1 MTQASEPQEIHKRKR
16 DADDAGSQNNSDRIP
31 QPPPPQSG
39 NSILINYLTKSSTG
53 RLELIPGDAD
63 TFSDVLGLLN
73 SYEGVLNRHES
84 LAANL
89 GAKLTGPRLLRAME
103 GVFEGPIIAS
113 PASPYHHQHAPIS
126 WLDIVTFARSNSDKF
141 VLTTNADGER
151 SCQFFLNGSQV
162 QILEDDWRLIVNG
175 TLDRFSIASNAPLEE
190 DETAELA
197 TLDIVEKR
205 LQVLIKK
212 ADEVAKRARQLNYHL
227 SGRKAAI
234 NSRHNSSS
242 QSPGFHPVSSPHR
255 HGGPGPSYDLRADL
269 LQQFTAFTVQSLAQR
284 TPPVHSQDAGH
295 ILHNLTSTSDHRQQL
310 PTQPGRSP
318 LPSAPPVHRRDS
330 FDPSAVHRTAMTSR
344 IERLDKGSPIYPP
357 CDRCRRLKS
366 PCIKHLTACQGCTK
380 KHAKCSWKTI
390 TEREIAWLE
399 REENNA
405 GDAEME
411 GSGSGSGHATGLKY
425 DASHDEQRH
434 TTDESVGSPPARGE
448 SSRPG
453 SRGSQPTIRPPSPA
467 ETAEK
472 RAPPNSLP
480 EIRVS
485 VSPSASKP
493 WPADILHRD
502 DHPGPHRDHARL
514 SHMASVAT
522 AAADARDGVVRQA
535 PSPSGH

>member
-1 MTQASEPQEIHKRKR
+1 MTHVSESQEIHKRKR

-39 NSILINYLTKSSTG
+39 NSFLINYLTKSSTG

-63 TFSDVLGLLN
+63 TFCDVLGLLN

-205 LQVLIKK
+205 LQ
-212 ADEVAKRARQLNYHL
+212 
-227 SGRKAAI
+227 
-234 NSRHNSSS
+234 
-242 QSPGFHPVSSPHR
+242 
-255 HGGPGPSYDLRADL
+255 
-269 LQQFTAFTVQSLAQR
+269 
-284 TPPVHSQDAGH
+284 
-295 ILHNLTSTSDHRQQL
+295 
-310 PTQPGRSP
+310 
-318 LPSAPPVHRRDS
+318 
-330 FDPSAVHRTAMTSR
+330 
-344 IERLDKGSPIYPP
+344 
-357 CDRCRRLKS
+357 
-366 PCIKHLTACQGCTK
+366 GCTK

-405 GDAEME
+405 GDAELE

-453 SRGSQPTIRPPSPA
+453 SRGSQPTIRPPSPT
-467 ETAEK
+467 ETVEK

-480 EIRVS
+480 QIRVS

-522 AAADARDGVVRQA
+522 AAADARDGIVRQA
-535 PSPSGH
+535 PSPTGH